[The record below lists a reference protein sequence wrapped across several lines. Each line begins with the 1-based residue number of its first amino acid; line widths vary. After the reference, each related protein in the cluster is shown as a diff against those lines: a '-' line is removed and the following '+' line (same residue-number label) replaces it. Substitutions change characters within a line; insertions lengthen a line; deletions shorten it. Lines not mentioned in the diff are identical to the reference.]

1 MKGDETYMVG
11 SMLSTV
17 DNPYDPFKHFDD
29 WLAFDESKGYFT
41 CEYLGRIAKTS
52 NELSDEEQG
61 EEIEAAIDEIVKENI
76 LGIYKKV
83 KRNNAAESLN

>member
-1 MKGDETYMVG
+1 ME

-17 DNPYDPFKHFDD
+17 DNPFNPFTQFDN

-52 NELSDEEQG
+52 IELSDSEYAEEV
-61 EEIEAAIDEIVKENI
+61 EAAIDEICQRE
-76 LGIYKKV
+76 Y
-83 KRNNAAESLN
+83 

>member
-1 MKGDETYMVG
+1 ME

-17 DNPYDPFKHFDD
+17 DNPFNPFTQFDN

-52 NELSDEEQG
+52 IELSDSEYAEEV
-61 EEIEAAIDEIVKENI
+61 EAAIDEIVKENI
-76 LGIYKKV
+76 NGMYKKV
-83 KRNNAAESLN
+83 TRETAA